1 MQFGKLSDEQ
11 WAFIKPLRPQELVE
25 ALEAVGVKRNVATI
39 IVYLK
44 DMDEATSRDIEK
56 GSELRQ
62 PEVSIAMRTLR
73 EKGWIAERDVKGSGK
88 GRPTRLYRLIMSI
101 DEIIVRRGETQ
112 RVVSGYAVY
121 PEAERDICNLIKRL
135 HLLQSFL
142 HPGSTPPRL
151 RPGLSSGIS
160 SQSRSLWWQRSS
172 SGSVHTWRTWEA

>member
-88 GRPTRLYRLIMSI
+88 GRTTRLYRLIMSI
-101 DEIIVRRGETQ
+101 DEIIGHYEEEKRSESSRAMQSIQ
-112 RVVSGYAVY
+112 RLK
-121 PEAERDICNLIKRL
+121 E
-135 HLLQSFL
+135 
-142 HPGSTPPRL
+142 
-151 RPGLSSGIS
+151 IS
-160 SQSRSLWWQRSS
+160 A
-172 SGSVHTWRTWEA
+172 T

>member
-11 WAFIKPLRPQELVE
+11 WAFLKPLRPQELVE

-88 GRPTRLYRLIMSI
+88 GRTTRLYRLIMSI
-101 DEIIVRRGETQ
+101 DEIIGHYEEEKRSESSRAMQSIQ
-112 RVVSGYAVY
+112 RLK
-121 PEAERDICNLIKRL
+121 E
-135 HLLQSFL
+135 
-142 HPGSTPPRL
+142 
-151 RPGLSSGIS
+151 IS
-160 SQSRSLWWQRSS
+160 A
-172 SGSVHTWRTWEA
+172 T